1 MNINM
6 TLLGQMIA
14 FAIFIWFCMKY
25 VWPPLINAMQE
36 RQKKIAEGLQEADR
50 AAKDLELAQK
60 KATDLLREAK
70 EQAAQ
75 LIDQAN
81 KRGNQLIEEAKDQA
95 RAEGDRLKTAA
106 QADIEQEVQ
115 RAKETLRAGIILDE
129 AVTIKNQQIVFMA
142 IKLCKLLNLFK
153 RILIS

>member
-6 TLLGQMIA
+6 TLLGQMIS
-14 FAIFIWFCMKY
+14 FAIFVWFCMKY

-75 LIDQAN
+75 LIEQAN
-81 KRGNQLIEEAKDQA
+81 KRANQLIEESKDQA

-115 RAKETLRAGIILDE
+115 RAKEVLRAQVAALSLLGAEKILQTSVNQE
-129 AVTIKNQQIVFMA
+129 AHGKMLEQLA
-142 IKLCKLLNLFK
+142 SEL
-153 RILIS
+153 

>member
-6 TLLGQMIA
+6 TLLGQMIS
-14 FAIFIWFCMKY
+14 FAIFVWFCMKY

-75 LIDQAN
+75 LIEHAN
-81 KRGNQLIEEAKDQA
+81 KRANQLIEESKDQA

-115 RAKETLRAGIILDE
+115 RAKEVLRAQVAALSLLGAEKILQTSVNQE
-129 AVTIKNQQIVFMA
+129 AHGKMLEQLA
-142 IKLCKLLNLFK
+142 SEL
-153 RILIS
+153 

>member
-1 MNINM
+1 VNINL
-6 TLLGQMIA
+6 TLLGQMIS
-14 FAIFIWFCMKY
+14 FAIFVWFCMKY

-75 LIDQAN
+75 LIEQAN
-81 KRGNQLIEEAKDQA
+81 KRANQLIEESKDQA

-115 RAKETLRAGIILDE
+115 RAKEALRAQVAALSLLGAEKILQTSVNQE
-129 AVTIKNQQIVFMA
+129 AHGKMLEQLA
-142 IKLCKLLNLFK
+142 SEL
-153 RILIS
+153 

>member
-6 TLLGQMIA
+6 TLLGQMIS
-14 FAIFIWFCMKY
+14 FAIFVWFCMKY

-75 LIDQAN
+75 LIEQAN
-81 KRGNQLIEEAKDQA
+81 KRANQLIEESKDQA

-115 RAKETLRAGIILDE
+115 RAKEALRAQVAALSLLGAEKILQTSVNQE
-129 AVTIKNQQIVFMA
+129 AHGKMLEQLA
-142 IKLCKLLNLFK
+142 SEL
-153 RILIS
+153 

>member
-1 MNINM
+1 MNINL
-6 TLLGQMIA
+6 TLLGQMIS
-14 FAIFIWFCMKY
+14 FAIFVWFCMKY

-75 LIDQAN
+75 LIEQAN
-81 KRGNQLIEEAKDQA
+81 KRANSLIEEAKDQA
-95 RAEGDRLKTAA
+95 RAEGDRLKASA

-115 RAKETLRAGIILDE
+115 RAKEALRAQVAALS
-129 AVTIKNQQIVFMA
+129 
-142 IKLCKLLNLFK
+142 LLGAE
-153 RILIS
+153 RILQSSVNQEAHGKMLEQLASQL

>member
-6 TLLGQMIA
+6 TLLGQMIS
-14 FAIFIWFCMKY
+14 FAIFVWFCMKY

-75 LIDQAN
+75 LIEQAN
-81 KRGNQLIEEAKDQA
+81 KRANQLIEESKDHA

-115 RAKETLRAGIILDE
+115 RAKEALRAQVAALSLLGAEKILQTSVNQE
-129 AVTIKNQQIVFMA
+129 AHGKMLEQLA
-142 IKLCKLLNLFK
+142 SEL
-153 RILIS
+153 

>member
-1 MNINM
+1 MNINL

-14 FAIFIWFCMKY
+14 FAIFVWFCMKF

-60 KATDLLREAK
+60 KATDTLREAK

-75 LIDQAN
+75 LIEQAN
-81 KRGNQLIEEAKDQA
+81 KRASQLIEEAKEQA

-115 RAKETLRAGIILDE
+115 RAKEQLRAQVAALSLLGAEKILQTS
-129 AVTIKNQQIVFMA
+129 VNQDAHGKMLEQLA
-142 IKLCKLLNLFK
+142 AQL
-153 RILIS
+153 

>member
-1 MNINM
+1 MNINL
-6 TLLGQMIA
+6 TLLGQMIS
-14 FAIFIWFCMKY
+14 FAIFVWFCMKY

-75 LIDQAN
+75 LIEQAN
-81 KRGNQLIEEAKDQA
+81 KRANQLIEESKDQA

-115 RAKETLRAGIILDE
+115 RAKEALRAQVAALSLLGAEKILQTSVNQE
-129 AVTIKNQQIVFMA
+129 AHGKMLEQLA
-142 IKLCKLLNLFK
+142 SEL
-153 RILIS
+153 

>member
-1 MNINM
+1 MNINL
-6 TLLGQMIA
+6 TLLGQMIS
-14 FAIFIWFCMKY
+14 FAIFVWFCMKY

-75 LIDQAN
+75 LIEQAN
-81 KRGNQLIEEAKDQA
+81 KRANSLVEEAKDQA
-95 RAEGDRLKTAA
+95 RAEGDRLKASA

-115 RAKETLRAGIILDE
+115 RVKETLRAQVAALSLLGAEKILQSSVNQE
-129 AVTIKNQQIVFMA
+129 AHGKMLEQLASQ
-142 IKLCKLLNLFK
+142 L
-153 RILIS
+153 